1 MKTLTQLK
9 QGRLL
14 STNTN
19 ILWGKIAW
27 SFSLT
32 ASYSHSIESKLFSPS
47 VFLTSVFLTL
57 QRHREKRMV
66 GKVTPNKLKMF
77 ESFSKVSWANDGTI
91 YAEATFGM
99 SAINLGQRK
108 LDFDGLIGLFNY
120 EIPNMVVSPLSW
132 PAQVTF

>member
-9 QGRLL
+9 QGLLL

-47 VFLTSVFLTL
+47 VFLTLHW
-57 QRHREKRMV
+57 HREKRMV